1 MTQTHTSPQARR
13 DAAPAPATSFAALK
27 NVILLMQ
34 LHQRLKDRGPHL
46 PGIGVMHGFSGYGK
60 TYAAIYLANK
70 TGAARVE
77 IGDSWTKKTLLM
89 AILKELG
96 EPRPRGT
103 IPALAEAAIE
113 KLAMPGHPPLIID
126 EADKLVDKNMIEI
139 VREIHESAQVPV
151 ILIGEE
157 ALPTK
162 LERSER
168 THNRVLEWVAA
179 QPCDLEDTRKLAAIF
194 APNLMI
200 SDQLLDLIR
209 AQSQGKARR
218 IVTNLDRIKEWAFEQ
233 GTYELT
239 PEAYRGGFQPVSAPP
254 RQQRRAS

>member
-1 MTQTHTSPQARR
+1 MSQPPPLAQAPTSPT
-13 DAAPAPATSFAALK
+13 TSFAALK

-46 PGIGVMHGFSGYGK
+46 PGIGVMHGYSGYGK

-96 EPRPRGT
+96 DPRPKGT
-103 IPALAEAAIE
+103 IPGLAEAAIE
-113 KLAMPGHPPLIID
+113 RLAMPGHPPLIID
-126 EADKLVDKNMIEI
+126 EADKLVDKGMIEL

-157 ALPTK
+157 ALPAK
-162 LERSER
+162 LERVER
-168 THNRVLEWVAA
+168 SHNRVLEWVAA

-194 APNLMI
+194 APHLSL
-200 SDQLLDLIR
+200 SDDLLDQIR

-233 GTYELT
+233 GRTDLNS
-239 PEAYRGGFQPVSAPP
+239 ADYRGGFQPVSAPP
-254 RQQRRAS
+254 RPQRRVA

>member
-1 MTQTHTSPQARR
+1 MSQAPPTPQA
-13 DAAPAPATSFAALK
+13 PASPSPATSFAALK

-96 EPRPRGT
+96 EPRPKGT

-113 KLAMPGHPPLIID
+113 KLALPGHPPLIID

-157 ALPTK
+157 ALSTK

-194 APNLMI
+194 APNLVI

-233 GTYELT
+233 GAYELT
-239 PEAYRGGFQPVSAPP
+239 PEAYRGGFQPFSAPP

>member
-1 MTQTHTSPQARR
+1 MSHPPPQAQ
-13 DAAPAPATSFAALK
+13 APTTSFAALK
-27 NVILLMQ
+27 NVILLIQ

-46 PGIGVMHGFSGYGK
+46 PGIGVMHGYSGYGK

-96 EPRPRGT
+96 EPRPKGT
-103 IPALAEAAIE
+103 IPSLAETAIE

-126 EADKLVDKNMIEI
+126 EADKLVDKGMIEL

-168 THNRVLEWVAA
+168 AHNRVLEWVAA
-179 QPCDLEDTRKLAAIF
+179 QPCDLEDTRKLAHIF
-194 APNLMI
+194 APNLSLSPDM
-200 SDQLLDLIR
+200 LDLIR

-218 IVTNLDRIKEWAFEQ
+218 IVTNLDRIKEWAFEA
-233 GTYELT
+233 GASEITAS
-239 PEAYRGGFQPVSAPP
+239 AYGGGFQPTSAPP
-254 RQQRRAS
+254 RPQRRAA

>member
-1 MTQTHTSPQARR
+1 MSQPPPIAQA
-13 DAAPAPATSFAALK
+13 PTTSFAALK

-46 PGIGVMHGFSGYGK
+46 PGIGVMHGYSGYGK

-96 EPRPRGT
+96 DPRPKGT

-126 EADKLVDKNMIEI
+126 EADKLVDKGMIEL

-168 THNRVLEWVAA
+168 AHNRVLEWVAA
-179 QPCDLEDTRKLAAIF
+179 QPCDLEDTRKLAHIF
-194 APNLMI
+194 APGLSLSPDM
-200 SDQLLDLIR
+200 LDLIR
-209 AQSQGKARR
+209 VQSQGKARR
-218 IVTNLDRIKEWAFEQ
+218 IVTNLDRIKEWA
-233 GTYELT
+233 L
-239 PEAYRGGFQPVSAPP
+239 EAGRSEISASVYGGGFQPTSAPP
-254 RQQRRAS
+254 RPQRRAA